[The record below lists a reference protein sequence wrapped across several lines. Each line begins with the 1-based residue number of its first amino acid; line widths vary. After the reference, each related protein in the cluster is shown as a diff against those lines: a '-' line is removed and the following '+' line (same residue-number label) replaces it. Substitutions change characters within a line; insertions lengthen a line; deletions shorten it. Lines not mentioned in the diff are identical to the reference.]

1 MYSLYKI
8 DVTNPPP
15 SPPTKAEQEAKIS
28 KPIKLAPILQLKT
41 GEFPVNMC
49 CVALG
54 SKLYFFGGEYNI
66 DDPCIDEDVK
76 KKYKKVKRD
85 SFPRDVYIFDPDEKV
100 LKLHGEKMNS
110 GKSWPWA
117 FVAKEKIYVIGS
129 NFTTDISD
137 TFTMKNLELKKL
149 DWFEVYEPKDGKW
162 KWTTLP
168 NPPIGNEETRW
179 VGHAVVGTMA
189 LLVARQRGKE
199 HLYCFDLDKGRW
211 TKRVSHPSQLCNF
224 SGRTEYVEDTF
235 YGCYHNMVA
244 AIAPVADKELKK
256 EEDMGARFKNY
267 RLHLVS
273 GEKDMDMD
281 YIFNVP
287 PQLGSSSSLIH
298 LGDRSFC
305 YVMTGMP
312 PYLTNGSDHA
322 IEADKVRYISIVIF
336 QALENKYKKDGFRAK
351 FLHSAHYVVET
362 PFPNEGVIHGCFS
375 PGSTFGFGDSERG
388 KAPVP
393 DLASNPLPC
402 RSIAGSRVSAEA
414 AGVDDVTDDKDTGD
428 DISTTA
434 RSKVLGKRKVSVDP
448 HPRQHPSESDMRI
461 LSQRYFQQDG
471 LYDSVFAMVPRP
483 FKSSRHEGGP
493 YIQPMFGE
501 TYWDFKD
508 FIFNLGF
515 GSFHMIPKVNFRI
528 DLIRSLYEWYSTKT
542 KISNLSK
549 DKKLRRLQLLHGDDD
564 WVNDVEIVRLAGITE
579 PRDVF
584 DIIKPHDML
593 TQEYKDLQTEVSS
606 LKNDWAIASRT
617 LIEQRQRKEG
627 RLQDLQ
633 REHEMTLRL
642 WRMEITRLNKERA
655 LYQSLLSRCLFML
668 RLQDIPN
675 PSEPQPSTST
685 VPSSSSQ
692 PTVPPVSTS
701 SADSSAEMETLDP
714 KIQLDGSVRDAT

>member
-1 MYSLYKI
+1 
-8 DVTNPPP
+8 
-15 SPPTKAEQEAKIS
+15 
-28 KPIKLAPILQLKT
+28 
-41 GEFPVNMC
+41 MC

-100 LKLHGEKMNS
+100 LKLHGEKMNN

-137 TFTMKNLELKKL
+137 TSTMKNLELKKL
-149 DWFEVYEPKDGKW
+149 AWFEVYEPIEGKW

-199 HLYCFDLDKGRW
+199 HLYCFDLDKGQW
-211 TKRVSHPSQLCNF
+211 TERVSHPSQLCNF

-235 YGCYHNMVA
+235 YGCYHNTVA
-244 AIAPVADKELKK
+244 AIAPVADKELKN
-256 EEDMGARFKNY
+256 EEDMGARHSRINIKKMA
-267 RLHLVS
+267 S
-273 GEKDMDMD
+273 G
-281 YIFNVP
+281 
-287 PQLGSSSSLIH
+287 
-298 LGDRSFC
+298 
-305 YVMTGMP
+305 
-312 PYLTNGSDHA
+312 
-322 IEADKVRYISIVIF
+322 
-336 QALENKYKKDGFRAK
+336 AK

-375 PGSTFGFGDSERG
+375 LGSTFGFGDSEHG

-393 DLASNPLPC
+393 APSALDPSCFLPDLDTGD
-402 RSIAGSRVSAEA
+402 SISVAGSTVSTEA
-414 AGVDDVTDDKDTGD
+414 AGVDDVTHDDKDTGD
-428 DISTTA
+428 SISTTA
-434 RSKVLGKRKVSVDP
+434 RSMLLGNRKVIDDP
-448 HPRQHPSESDMRI
+448 HPSYH
-461 LSQRYFQQDG
+461 
-471 LYDSVFAMVPRP
+471 SVFSMPRP
-483 FKSSRHEGGP
+483 FKSSRHGGGP

-501 TYWDFKD
+501 TYWDFED

-542 KISNLSK
+542 ETSNLSK

-606 LKNDWAIASRT
+606 LKNAWAIASRT
-617 LIEQRQRKEG
+617 LIERRQRKEG

-701 SADSSAEMETLDP
+701 SADNSAEMETLDP

>member
-1 MYSLYKI
+1 MYSLYEI

-15 SPPTKAEQEAKIS
+15 SLPTKAKQEAKIL

-100 LKLHGEKMNS
+100 LKLHGEKMNN

-117 FVAKEKIYVIGS
+117 FMAKEKIYVIGS

-137 TFTMKNLELKKL
+137 TSTMKNLELKKL
-149 DWFEVYEPKDGKW
+149 AWFEVYEPIEGKW

-199 HLYCFDLDKGRW
+199 HLYCFDLDKGQW
-211 TKRVSHPSQLCNF
+211 TERVSHPSQLCNF

-235 YGCYHNMVA
+235 YGCYYNTVA
-244 AIAPVADKELKK
+244 AIAPVADKELKN

-312 PYLTNGSDHA
+312 PYPTNGSDHA
-322 IEADKVRYISIVIF
+322 IEADKKRVMSSDRS
-336 QALENKYKKDGFRAK
+336 LR
-351 FLHSAHYVVET
+351 VEI
-362 PFPNEGVIHGCFS
+362 EAWWWR
-375 PGSTFGFGDSERG
+375 STND
-388 KAPVP
+388 
-393 DLASNPLPC
+393 
-402 RSIAGSRVSAEA
+402 
-414 AGVDDVTDDKDTGD
+414 
-428 DISTTA
+428 
-434 RSKVLGKRKVSVDP
+434 
-448 HPRQHPSESDMRI
+448 QRI
-461 LSQRYFQQDG
+461 
-471 LYDSVFAMVPRP
+471 
-483 FKSSRHEGGP
+483 EGGLLESARADELEDNDEEHLG
-493 YIQPMFGE
+493 FLE
-501 TYWDFKD
+501 W
-508 FIFNLGF
+508 IFCF

-542 KISNLSK
+542 ETSNLSK

-606 LKNDWAIASRT
+606 LKNAWAIASRT
-617 LIEQRQRKEG
+617 LIERRQRKEG

-701 SADSSAEMETLDP
+701 SADNSAEMRHLTLKFSWMVQSEMPPRLCGLPIDLGHVLRCP
-714 KIQLDGSVRDAT
+714 WPQFKEAQLGACAASVQLSVVTPWSHGKEGLDSQMTVSLTSN

>member
-1 MYSLYKI
+1 
-8 DVTNPPP
+8 
-15 SPPTKAEQEAKIS
+15 
-28 KPIKLAPILQLKT
+28 
-41 GEFPVNMC
+41 MC

-100 LKLHGEKMNS
+100 LMLHGEKMNS

-137 TFTMKNLELKKL
+137 TSTMKNLELKKL
-149 DWFEVYEPKDGKW
+149 AWFEVYEPIDGKW
-162 KWTTLP
+162 KWTTLT

-199 HLYCFDLDKGRW
+199 HLYCFDLDKGQW
-211 TKRVSHPSQLCNF
+211 TERVSHPSQLCNF
-224 SGRTEYVEDTF
+224 SGRTKYVKDTF
-235 YGCYHNMVA
+235 YGCYHNTVA

-256 EEDMGARFKNY
+256 EEDMGARHSRINLKKMASGQNSCTPHIMLS
-267 RLHLVS
+267 RPRSQMKVS
-273 GEKDMDMD
+273 SMAASLLARKKRVM
-281 YIFNVP
+281 
-287 PQLGSSSSLIH
+287 SSDRSLRVEIEAWWWRSTNDQRIEGGLLESARADELEDNDEEH
-298 LGDRSFC
+298 LGF
-305 YVMTGMP
+305 
-312 PYLTNGSDHA
+312 L
-322 IEADKVRYISIVIF
+322 EWIF
-336 QALENKYKKDGFRAK
+336 Y
-351 FLHSAHYVVET
+351 
-362 PFPNEGVIHGCFS
+362 
-375 PGSTFGFGDSERG
+375 SERG

-393 DLASNPLPC
+393 DLASNPLLH

-434 RSKVLGKRKVSVDP
+434 RSTLLGKRKVIDDP
-448 HPRQHPSESDMRI
+448 HPRQHPSESDMRN
-461 LSQRYFQQDG
+461 LRRRYFQQDG
-471 LYDSVFAMVPRP
+471 LYHSVFAMVRLLDSLGSPSHETCLT
-483 FKSSRHEGGP
+483 SSSH
-493 YIQPMFGE
+493 
-501 TYWDFKD
+501 
-508 FIFNLGF
+508 
-515 GSFHMIPKVNFRI
+515 
-528 DLIRSLYEWYSTKT
+528 
-542 KISNLSK
+542 
-549 DKKLRRLQLLHGDDD
+549 
-564 WVNDVEIVRLAGITE
+564 
-579 PRDVF
+579 
-584 DIIKPHDML
+584 HDML

-606 LKNDWAIASRT
+606 LKNAWAIASRT

-701 SADSSAEMETLDP
+701 SADTSAEMKTLDP
-714 KIQLDGSVRDAT
+714 KIQLNGSVRDAT

>member
-1 MYSLYKI
+1 
-8 DVTNPPP
+8 
-15 SPPTKAEQEAKIS
+15 
-28 KPIKLAPILQLKT
+28 
-41 GEFPVNMC
+41 MC

-100 LKLHGEKMNS
+100 LKLHGEKMNN

-137 TFTMKNLELKKL
+137 TSTMKNLELKKL
-149 DWFEVYEPKDGKW
+149 AWFEVYEPIEGKW

-199 HLYCFDLDKGRW
+199 HLYCFDLDKGQW
-211 TKRVSHPSQLCNF
+211 TERVSHPSQLCNF

-235 YGCYHNMVA
+235 YGCYHNTVA

-287 PQLGSSSSLIH
+287 QQLGSSSSLIH

-312 PYLTNGSDHA
+312 PYPTNGSDHA
-322 IEADKVRYISIVIF
+322 IEADK
-336 QALENKYKKDGFRAK
+336 
-351 FLHSAHYVVET
+351 
-362 PFPNEGVIHGCFS
+362 
-375 PGSTFGFGDSERG
+375 TFGFGDSEHG

-393 DLASNPLPC
+393 APSALDPSCFLPDLDTGD
-402 RSIAGSRVSAEA
+402 SISVAGSTVSTEA
-414 AGVDDVTDDKDTGD
+414 AGVDDVTHDDKDTGD
-428 DISTTA
+428 SISTTA
-434 RSKVLGKRKVSVDP
+434 RSMLLGNRKVIDDP
-448 HPRQHPSESDMRI
+448 HPSYH
-461 LSQRYFQQDG
+461 
-471 LYDSVFAMVPRP
+471 SVFSMPRP
-483 FKSSRHEGGP
+483 FKSSRHGGGP

-501 TYWDFKD
+501 TYWDFED

-542 KISNLSK
+542 ETSNLSK

-606 LKNDWAIASRT
+606 LKNAWAIASRT
-617 LIEQRQRKEG
+617 LIERRQRKEG

-701 SADSSAEMETLDP
+701 SADNSAEMRHLTLKFSWMVQSEMPPRLCGLPIDLGHVLFD
-714 KIQLDGSVRDAT
+714 II